1 MAEQKQTQRAFEICI
16 FNADNHTSIPNSSLI
31 QKQHSLHLTHAT
43 MALLERTTNN
53 RCWRGVEPRA
63 LLVGTVN
70 GCSCWGKQA
79 GGALTKSE
87 TELPC
92 DLAIPLP
99 GTYPKKTETLAQN
112 HVCTSTFTT
121 VAATRAEAWKQPKG
135 PLMEERRKHNGALLS
150 HKKEQNLNTNGSRGH
165 YAKAK

>member
-1 MAEQKQTQRAFEICI
+1 MLA
-16 FNADNHTSIPNSSLI
+16 
-31 QKQHSLHLTHAT
+31 
-43 MALLERTTNN
+43 
-53 RCWRGVEPRA
+53 RCGTP
-63 LLVGTVN
+63 GTVGGN
-70 GCSCWGKQA
+70 CKRVQLLGKTGR